1 MKRHPSLIPIS
12 REHHRGLILSRL
24 LQKDA
29 PPYKGLPKDIKE
41 KASYALEFYKN
52 NLIGHFIAEEK
63 VLSLVKGIDAE
74 IDRLSSEIKE
84 EHYNFHISFTLIN
97 TQENLQSQLDILGK
111 KLELHIRKEERVLFP
126 LIEEKCSPEILNI
139 INNILSD

>member
-1 MKRHPSLIPIS
+1 MKRHPALIPIS
-12 REHHRGLILSRL
+12 REHHQGLILSRL

-29 PPYKGLPKDIKE
+29 PLYKGLPKETKD
-41 KASYALEFYKN
+41 KASYALEFYKK
-52 NLIGHFIAEEK
+52 NLIAHFLAEEK

-84 EHYNFHISFTLIN
+84 EHYNFHISFTSIN
-97 TQENLQSQLDILGK
+97 DGGNLPNQLDMLGK

-126 LIEEKCSPEILNI
+126 LIQEKCSPEILNI
-139 INNILSD
+139 ISNILSD